1 MRNRRRNRSGTW
13 RPLSDQ
19 PGWVL
24 FSVVLIAAAVAIVLF
39 AVGGETERAGA
50 GPEIVDASSPGPLG
64 LGVEPAPAV
73 GEAPGQKLGNERPG
87 RLWRGDGFRL
97 AGVRRGAKV
106 DIHERPG
113 REAIDRVGPKTE
125 FGSATV
131 FSVIARRGAWLRV
144 ASSISP
150 DNRDL
155 WIRAD
160 PKRLRFETTEVSIH
174 ASLSERIVEV
184 QRDGEVEQRF
194 PVTIGA
200 PGTDTP
206 TGRFGVTDLIVGG
219 LDPVYGCCAI
229 ALTAHQ
235 PDLPQGW
242 IGGDRVA
249 IHGTTSQVGS
259 ASSAGCLR
267 ATNDD
272 VERLTRTIPLGAPV
286 FVSG

>member
-19 PGWVL
+19 PGWAL
-24 FSVVLIAAAVAIVLF
+24 FSVVLIAAAVGIVLF
-39 AVGGETERAGA
+39 AVGGETERGGA
-50 GPEIVDASSPGPLG
+50 GPEIVEASSPEPLEVG
-64 LGVEPAPAV
+64 AEPAPAV
-73 GEAPGQKLGNERPG
+73 GEAPGQKLENERPG
-87 RLWRGDGFRL
+87 RLWQGDGFRL

-160 PKRLRFETTEVSIH
+160 PKRLRFETTEISIH
-174 ASLSERIVEV
+174 ASLSERVVEV

-249 IHGTTSQVGS
+249 IHGTTSEVGS
-259 ASSAGCLR
+259 ASSTGCLR

-272 VERLTRTIPLGAPV
+272 VEKLTRTIPLGAPV